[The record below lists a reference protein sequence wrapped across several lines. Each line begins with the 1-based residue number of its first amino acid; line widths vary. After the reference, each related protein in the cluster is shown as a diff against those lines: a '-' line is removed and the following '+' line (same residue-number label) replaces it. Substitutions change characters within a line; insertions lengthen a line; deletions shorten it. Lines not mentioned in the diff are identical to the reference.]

1 MSEPVIDLTVAEKR
15 IIAAEFEKL
24 HHAIAGGLAE
34 DDVAQRAM
42 AFQRAYR
49 GPSRPLVDAFGAS
62 RDQTAWARE
71 MGDVLTSE
79 LGDALTLWNARR
91 TPVVQDDARAE
102 APIAAQDVDAMAP
115 APDVVPVDATC
126 AHCSAALTVRCAPM
140 PGHAL
145 VTEHELTCPACAR
158 LTTIH
163 LPGAVIDVVVARA
176 DGAVTSEL

>member
-34 DDVAQRAM
+34 DDVAQRAI

-62 RDQTAWARE
+62 RDQAAWARE
-71 MGDVLTSE
+71 MGDVLASE
-79 LGDALTLWNARR
+79 IGDELSMWNARR
-91 TPVVQDDARAE
+91 TPVAQDDARAGSPM
-102 APIAAQDVDAMAP
+102 ASADVDAVAP
-115 APDVVPVDATC
+115 EPDVVPVETTC
-126 AHCSAALTVRCAPM
+126 AHCGAALTVRCAPM

-145 VTEHELTCPACAR
+145 GTEHELTCPACAR
-158 LTTIH
+158 LTTID
-163 LPGAVIDVVVARA
+163 LPGAVVDVVAAPR
-176 DGAVTSEL
+176 G